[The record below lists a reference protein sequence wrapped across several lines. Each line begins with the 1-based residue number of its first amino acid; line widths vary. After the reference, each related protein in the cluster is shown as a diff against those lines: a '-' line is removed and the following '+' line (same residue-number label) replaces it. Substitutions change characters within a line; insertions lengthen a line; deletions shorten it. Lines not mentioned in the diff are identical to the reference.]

1 MAAAQTRDFLESGII
16 HNSVNLPA
24 VDVAPVSKPRLFC
37 IHENVPNVLGSI
49 TSAVAGF
56 GLNIS
61 DLVNRSRGNIA
72 VSVVDLD
79 DVPKEKQ
86 SALIEAVE
94 KLAGMK
100 RVRLLG
106 V

>member
-1 MAAAQTRDFLESGII
+1 MKTCRMCSAR
-16 HNSVNLPA
+16 LPPPSRA
-24 VDVAPVSKPRLFC
+24 W
-37 IHENVPNVLGSI
+37 
-49 TSAVAGF
+49 
-56 GLNIS
+56 LNIS

>member
-1 MAAAQTRDFLESGII
+1 MVHFSVIFRAGFLRGYPPPVRAMARKRSHD
-16 HNSVNLPA
+16 
-24 VDVAPVSKPRLFC
+24 PVSYTHL
-37 IHENVPNVLGSI
+37 
-49 TSAVAGF
+49 
-56 GLNIS
+56 
-61 DLVNRSRGNIA
+61 LVNRSRGNIA